1 MVIWSDPA
9 KADLRAIHDFIA
21 HDSKFYARKVVQDI
35 IEKSRAVGMLPRAG
49 RVVPELGEQDIREI
63 GAHTYRIIYEVRGA
77 DCYVLAVI
85 HKRRE
90 LQPELVERR

>member
-21 HDSKFYARKVVQDI
+21 QNSKFYAKKVLQDI
-35 IEKSRAVGMLPRAG
+35 VDKSGVLDGLPRAG
-49 RVVPELGEQDIREI
+49 RVVPEVGEPEIREI
-63 GAHTYRIIYEVRGA
+63 AALAYRIIYEIRNA
-77 DCYVLAVI
+77 DCFVLAVI

-90 LQPELVERR
+90 LRPELVHR

>member
-1 MVIWSDPA
+1 MVIWSHPA
-9 KADLRAIHDFIA
+9 KADLHAIHDFIA
-21 HDSKFYARKVVQDI
+21 HDSKFYARKVLQDI
-35 IEKSRAVGMLPRAG
+35 IEKSEVLGALPRSG

-63 GAHTYRIIYEVRGA
+63 ALHTYRIIYETRGT

-90 LQPELVERR
+90 LRSESIER

>member
-21 HDSKFYARKVVQDI
+21 HDSKFYARKVLQDI
-35 IEKSRAVGMLPRAG
+35 IDKSRAVGMLSQAG

-63 GAHTYRIIYEVRGA
+63 GAHSYRIIYETRGA

-90 LQPELVERR
+90 LQPDLVERR